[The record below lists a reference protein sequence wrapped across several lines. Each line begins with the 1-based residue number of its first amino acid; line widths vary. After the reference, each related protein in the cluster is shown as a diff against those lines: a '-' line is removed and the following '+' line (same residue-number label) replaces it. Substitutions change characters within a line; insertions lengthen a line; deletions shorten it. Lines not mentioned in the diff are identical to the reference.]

1 MNNYIYNNYDWN
13 RKMNSN
19 MNYYPYMNNNSNN
32 YQMDMFNPTEGFEKG
47 NMFKGLYKQYK
58 NYQPMKLIPKDERE
72 KRLFEIQSICFA
84 AHELN
89 LFLDTHPD
97 NQSMLALFN
106 DYMRKEKEL
115 TKEYERMY
123 GPLTVD
129 SIDDNENIFKWV
141 EEKWPWEGER

>member
-47 NMFKGLYKQYK
+47 NMFRGLYKQYK

>member
-19 MNYYPYMNNNSNN
+19 VNYYPYMNNNSNN
-32 YQMDMFNPTEGFEKG
+32 YQMDMFSPIEGFEKG
-47 NMFKGLYKQYK
+47 NIFRSLYKQYK
-58 NYQPMKLIPKDERE
+58 NYQPAKLMPKDERE
-72 KRLFEIQSICFA
+72 KKLLEIQNICFA

-89 LFLDTHPD
+89 LYLDTHPD

-106 DYMRKEKEL
+106 DYMRKEEEL
-115 TKEYERMY
+115 TREYESMY

-141 EEKWPWEGER
+141 EEKWPWEGDK

>member
-115 TKEYERMY
+115 TSVGEKLEK
-123 GPLTVD
+123 GILLHTVGK
-129 SIDDNENIFKWV
+129 NVN
-141 EEKWPWEGER
+141 

>member
-1 MNNYIYNNYDWN
+1 
-13 RKMNSN
+13 
-19 MNYYPYMNNNSNN
+19 
-32 YQMDMFNPTEGFEKG
+32 MDMFNPTEGFEKG